1 MDNETADQYKR
12 FAASLTAEQLD
23 IIPPALCMLMLQSM
37 GLVSENP
44 TIEELNRV
52 QKITDTVS

>member
-1 MDNETADQYKR
+1 MDNETIEQYKR
-12 FAASLTAEQLD
+12 FAASLTAEQLE

-52 QKITDTVS
+52 QGITDILS